1 MRGVRTPDPG
11 GTRKRHRFFLIV
23 RQYDLS
29 WYQWVV
35 QAESFLA
42 MRYKLDPIAME
53 RGMTMLDF
61 QTLIQQIETQ
71 VKEDQKDDKGNR
83 VMKSLVAIRDI
94 LNYMTLN
101 ENK

>member
-1 MRGVRTPDPG
+1 MWTPDTG
-11 GTRKRHRFFLIV
+11 GSRKRHRFFLIL

-29 WYQWVV
+29 WYQWVI
-35 QAESFLA
+35 QAEQFLA
-42 MRYKLDPIAME
+42 MRYKIDPITME

-61 QTLIQQIETQ
+61 QTLIQQFETQ
-71 VKEDQKDDKGNR
+71 IKEDQKDNGGNR

-94 LNYMTLN
+94 LNYMTLH

>member
-1 MRGVRTPDPG
+1 MRVVRTPDTG
-11 GTRKRHRFFLIV
+11 GARKRHRFFLIV

-35 QAESFLA
+35 QAEQFLA
-42 MRYKLDPIAME
+42 MRYKIDPITME

-61 QTLIQQIETQ
+61 QTIIQQFETQ
-71 VKEDQKDDKGNR
+71 IKEDQKDDKGNR

>member
-1 MRGVRTPDPG
+1 M
-11 GTRKRHRFFLIV
+11 
-23 RQYDLS
+23 
-29 WYQWVV
+29 